1 MYCIIYLCIIDLC
14 HKIHDM
20 QKPVTCASDALTVK
34 PSVDYPTLLN
44 SSREPYRTCTA
55 PRGMLPKHSWP
66 QICVL
71 SETCRTIKHRK
82 PFWFRI
88 SNMRHV
94 RQPMTKA
101 KLCVTIATTSS
112 LALCSCSACQVAL
125 PSLWRHAP
133 GLHAPLWAM
142 ISPVQSSQRKGA
154 RSSHTSLTTNA

>member
-1 MYCIIYLCIIDLC
+1 MYLCIIYLCN
-14 HKIHDM
+14 KIHDM
-20 QKPVTCASDALTVK
+20 QKPVTCASDALMVK
-34 PSVDYPTLLN
+34 PSVDPPTLLN

-55 PRGMLPKHSWP
+55 PWGMLPKHSWP

-71 SETCRTIKHRK
+71 SETCRTIKNRK

-94 RQPMTKA
+94 WQPMTKA

-112 LALCSCSACQVAL
+112 LALWSCSPCQVVL

-133 GLHAPLWAM
+133 GLHTPLWVM
-142 ISPVQSSQRKGA
+142 ISTVQSSQRKGA
-154 RSSHTSLTTNA
+154 FSSHTSFTTNA